1 MVFNQSSVARNCSHT
16 ARNCV
21 EITEPAFACK
31 PDPLA
36 FETLTYYHIRAQS
49 EYTKVLSSGFL
60 KNIQFLNG

>member
-1 MVFNQSSVARNCSHT
+1 MVFNQSSVARNCSHC
-16 ARNCV
+16 CV
-21 EITEPAFACK
+21 EITEPAFARK

-60 KNIQFLNG
+60 KNI